1 MFGLEELGN
10 SLTGVV
16 AGTGNTGE
24 LAGGIAGVLLQWL
37 GSKVWSVFS
46 GFLIFAVVLFVFYG
60 SFLYF
65 TAYGDENKALLAKKT
80 LTFAFIGLIIAL
92 TAFAITS
99 YVQRVLILKTTE
111 DELQLQRQQQ
121 LNVPAKQP
129 ATKP

>member
-1 MFGLEELGN
+1 LFGLEDLGN

-16 AGTGNTGE
+16 AGTGDTQA
-24 LAGGIAGVLLQWL
+24 LAGGIAGVLLDWL

-46 GFLIFAVVLFVFYG
+46 GFLVFAVVLFVFYG

-80 LTFAFIGLIIAL
+80 LTYAFIGLIIAL

-99 YVQRVLILKTTE
+99 YVQRIIITKEAE
-111 DELQLQRQQQ
+111 DELQLQRQEQ
-121 LNVPAKQP
+121 LKVPVKQP

>member
-1 MFGLEELGN
+1 LFGLEDLGN

-16 AGTGNTGE
+16 AGTGDTKA

-37 GSKVWSVFS
+37 GSKVFSVFT

-111 DELQLQRQQQ
+111 DELQLQRQEQ
-121 LNVPAKQP
+121 LKVPVKQP
-129 ATKP
+129 TANP